1 MSNNIDK
8 LDIIIK
14 TLNEI
19 KEEQKEIKEVLTR
32 LEKDCARMD
41 GHINFVEETYDTLK
55 FPITIFKNKIEQVFG
70 SGGKQKEIK
79 E

>member
-8 LDIIIK
+8 LDLIIE

-19 KEEQKEIKEVLTR
+19 KKEQKEIKEVLTR

-70 SGGKQKEIK
+70 SSGGKQKEIK
-79 E
+79 

>member
-1 MSNNIDK
+1 MSNMSDFSHK
-8 LDIIIK
+8 LDEIIE

-19 KEEQKEIKEVLTR
+19 KEEQKNIKEVLTR

-70 SGGKQKEIK
+70 KQKEIK
-79 E
+79 

>member
-1 MSNNIDK
+1 MSDFSHK
-8 LDIIIK
+8 LDEIIE

-19 KEEQKEIKEVLTR
+19 KEEQKNIKEVLTR

-70 SGGKQKEIK
+70 KQKEIK
-79 E
+79 